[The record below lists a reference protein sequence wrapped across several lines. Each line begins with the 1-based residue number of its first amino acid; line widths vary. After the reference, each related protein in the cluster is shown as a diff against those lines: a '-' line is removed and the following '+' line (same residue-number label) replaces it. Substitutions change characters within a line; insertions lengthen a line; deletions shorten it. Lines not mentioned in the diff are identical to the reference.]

1 MKHISSFEEHN
12 ESWRQAKAYLRI
24 PNLIV
29 DLALSKLLNY
39 VPKLNFLYDSM
50 AAKIDTGTSFNSGQ
64 GNQINCPIQEIKI
77 EDIQDQKIKKSL
89 KLSGLFKDWHIYKL
103 DRPNNGKTPI
113 YISKDILHEGDMVH
127 GERLPD
133 TIDKNDTY
141 AVALDNGTINP
152 PADYIK
158 STEFYVVAAKHSIE
172 HDTMKGERNERY
184 EKKKYKEF
192 KEKVDKAI
200 KHHKYFMGRTSGGD
214 FTPLFHNLIKNNYVD
229 LVKKCL
235 DAETNPEKKRGMIVF
250 KYNSE
255 GDLDKGS
262 YSNNKS
268 SMDLVPSSIGE
279 KSTYD
284 VQQLL
289 QKTLYELW
297 LQKNNEK

>member
-29 DLALSKLLNY
+29 DFALSKLLNY

-50 AAKIDTGTSFNSGQ
+50 AAKIDTGTSFNTGH
-64 GNQINCPIQEIKI
+64 GNQINCPIQEIRL

-89 KLSGLFKDWHIYKL
+89 KLSGLLKDWHVYKL
-103 DRPNNGKTPI
+103 DRSHDGKTPI

-127 GERLPD
+127 GQRLPD

-152 PADYIK
+152 PPGYTK
-158 STEFYVVAAKHSIE
+158 MTEFYVVAAKHSTE
-172 HDTMKGERNERY
+172 HDIMKGERSEQY

-192 KEKVDKAI
+192 KEKVDKAV
-200 KHHKYFMGRTSGGD
+200 KHNKYFMGRTSGGD

-235 DAETNPEKKRGMIVF
+235 DTETNPEKKRGMLVN

-262 YSNNKS
+262 YSKSKS
-268 SMDLVPSSIGE
+268 SMDLVPASIGE
-279 KSTYD
+279 KSRYD

-297 LQKNNEK
+297 LQKNNMN

>member
-1 MKHISSFEEHN
+1 MKHISSFENHN

-39 VPKLNFLYDSM
+39 IPKLNFLYDSM
-50 AAKIDTGTSFNSGQ
+50 AAKIDTGTSFNSGH
-64 GNQINCPIQEIKI
+64 GTEINCPIQEIKL
-77 EDIQDQKIKKSL
+77 EDIKDEKVKRSL
-89 KLSGLFKDWHIYKL
+89 KLSGLLKDWHIYKL
-103 DRPNNGKTPI
+103 DRVSHDGKTPI
-113 YISKDILHEGDMVH
+113 YISKDILKQGDKIH

-133 TIDKNDTY
+133 NIDKNDPY
-141 AVALDNGTINP
+141 VNGIIVP
-152 PADYIK
+152 PEDYK
-158 STEFYVVAAKHSIE
+158 KMTEFYVVAAKHSIE
-172 HDTMKGERNERY
+172 HDVMKDERNDRY
-184 EKKKYKEF
+184 ETKKYKEY

-200 KHHKYFMGRTSGGD
+200 KSKYFMGRTSGGD

-229 LVKKCL
+229 LVKQCL
-235 DAETNPEKKRGMIVF
+235 DAEIIPEKKRGMIVN
-250 KYNSE
+250 KYDSDGN
-255 GDLDKGS
+255 LDMGS
-262 YSNNKS
+262 YSNSKS

-279 KSTYD
+279 KPTYD

>member
-1 MKHISSFEEHN
+1 MKHISSFEKYN
-12 ESWRQAKAYLRI
+12 ESWRQTKAYLRI

-50 AAKIDTGTSFNSGQ
+50 AAKIDIGTSFNSGP
-64 GNQINCPIQEIKI
+64 GNKINCPIQEIRL

-103 DRPNNGKTPI
+103 DRKSGDGKTPI
-113 YISKDILHEGDMVH
+113 YISKDILQEGDMVH
-127 GERLPD
+127 GERLAD

-141 AVALDNGTINP
+141 AMALDNGTINTP
-152 PADYIK
+152 TGYIK
-158 STEFYVVAAKHSIE
+158 MTEFYVVAAKHSTE
-172 HDTMKGERNERY
+172 HEIMKGERSEQY

-192 KEKVDKAI
+192 KEKVDKAV
-200 KHHKYFMGRTSGGD
+200 KYHKYFMGRTSGGD

-229 LVKKCL
+229 LIKKCL
-235 DAETNPEKKRGMIVF
+235 DAETNTEKKRGMIVD

-262 YSNNKS
+262 YSSSKS
-268 SMDLVPSSIGE
+268 SMDLAQN
-279 KSTYD
+279 D
-284 VQQLL
+284 VKQLL

-297 LQKNNEK
+297 LQKNNTN

>member
-1 MKHISSFEEHN
+1 MKHISSFENHN

-29 DLALSKLLNY
+29 DFALSKLLNY
-39 VPKLNFLYDSM
+39 IPKLNFLYDSM

-64 GNQINCPIQEIKI
+64 GNEINCDIQEIKL
-77 EDIQDQKIKKSL
+77 EDIKDEKIKRSL
-89 KLSGLFKDWHIYKL
+89 KLSGLFKDWYIYKL
-103 DRPNNGKTPI
+103 DRVSQDGKTPI
-113 YISKDILHEGDMVH
+113 YISKDILKQGDKIH

-133 TIDKNDTY
+133 VSYNRLVDKGDGYHDEKGNW
-141 AVALDNGTINP
+141 V
-152 PADYIK
+152 
-158 STEFYVVAAKHSIE
+158 TEFYVVAAKHSIE
-172 HDTMKGERNERY
+172 HEIMKGERSERY
-184 EKKKYKEF
+184 ENKKYKEF

-200 KHHKYFMGRTSGGD
+200 KSKYFMGRTSGGD

-229 LVKKCL
+229 LVERCL
-235 DAETNPEKKRGMIVF
+235 NAETNPEKKRGMLVN

-262 YSNNKS
+262 YSNSKS
-268 SMDLVPSSIGE
+268 SMDLVPASIGE

-297 LQKNNEK
+297 LQKNNEKQ